1 MNESAIVCVV
11 DDDES
16 VRSALLRLLKSAGY
30 RARAFA
36 SGQALLAEPPPDDG
50 PVVVLTDLRMPG
62 IDGIELAEKLNAY
75 PLPPPIVFLS
85 AHGDVQVSVR
95 AMKDGAVDFLE
106 KPVQEEDLFE
116 ALERAVARSREQI
129 LQRRGLADLTENFT
143 KLTRRER
150 QVFALVISGLL
161 NKEVAWELGISEKT
175 IKVHRARVVEK
186 MGARSLPDLVRMAE
200 RLGIPSSPP
209 DHAPALGAAIHFT
222 AAEESSSTCHPPPRA
237 R

>member
-16 VRSALLRLLKSAGY
+16 IRVALLRLLKSAGY

-36 SGQALLAEPPPDDG
+36 SGPALLAEPPPDDA

-62 IDGIELAEKLNAY
+62 IDGIELAEKLSAY
-75 PLPPPIVFLS
+75 PSPPSIVFLT
-85 AHGDVQVSVR
+85 AYGDVSASVR

-106 KPVQEEDLFE
+106 KPVQEEDLFD
-116 ALERAVARSREQI
+116 ALERAVARSREGI
-129 LQRRGLADLTENFT
+129 LRRRGLADLSENFT
-143 KLTRRER
+143 KLTMRER

-161 NKEVAWELGISEKT
+161 NKEAAWELGISEKT

-200 RLGIPSSPP
+200 RLGIP
-209 DHAPALGAAIHFT
+209 AT
-222 AAEESSSTCHPPPRA
+222 PRETRA
-237 R
+237 GTG

>member
-1 MNESAIVCVV
+1 MSEPAIVFLV

-16 VRSALLRLLKSAGY
+16 VRIALLRLLKSAGY

-36 SGQALLAEPPPDDG
+36 SGQALLAEPPLHDG

-62 IDGIELAEKLNAY
+62 IDGFELAEKLSAY

-85 AHGDVQVSVR
+85 AHGDVPASVR

-106 KPVQEEDLFE
+106 KPVQEEDLFD
-116 ALERAVARSREQI
+116 ALERAVARSRKEI

-143 KLTRRER
+143 KLTPRER

-200 RLGIPSSPP
+200 RLGIPSTPP
-209 DHAPALGAAIHFT
+209 ET
-222 AAEESSSTCHPPPRA
+222 PRA
-237 R
+237 GTG

>member
-1 MNESAIVCVV
+1 MSESAIVCVV

-16 VRSALLRLLKSAGY
+16 VRGALLRLLKSAGY
-30 RARAFA
+30 RARAFV
-36 SGQALLAEPPPDDG
+36 SGLALLAEPPPDDS
-50 PVVVLTDLRMPG
+50 PMVVLTDLRMPG
-62 IDGIELAEKLNAY
+62 IDGLELAEKLSAY

-85 AHGDVQVSVR
+85 AHGDVPASVR

-106 KPVQEEDLFE
+106 KPVQEEDLFD
-116 ALERAVARSREQI
+116 A
-129 LQRRGLADLTENFT
+129 LQRRVLADLTENFT
-143 KLTRRER
+143 KLTPRER

-200 RLGIPSSPP
+200 KLGIPSERPP
-209 DHAPALGAAIHFT
+209 ETARAPIA
-222 AAEESSSTCHPPPRA
+222 
-237 R
+237 

>member
-1 MNESAIVCVV
+1 MNEAAIVFLV

-36 SGQALLAEPPPDDG
+36 SAQALLAEPPPDDA

-62 IDGIELAEKLNAY
+62 IDGIELAEKLSAY
-75 PLPPPIVFLS
+75 PIPPPIVFLS
-85 AHGDVQVSVR
+85 AHGDVPASVK

-106 KPVQEEDLFE
+106 KPVQEEDLFD
-116 ALERAVARSREQI
+116 ALERAVTRSREES
-129 LQRRGLADLTENFT
+129 LRRRGLADLTVNFT
-143 KLTRRER
+143 KLTPRER
-150 QVFALVISGLL
+150 QVFALVISGLI

-186 MGARSLPDLVRMAE
+186 MGARSLPDLVRMAG
-200 RLGIPSSPP
+200 RLGIPSDRPP
-209 DHAPALGAAIHFT
+209 ENVPA
-222 AAEESSSTCHPPPRA
+222 RA
-237 R
+237 G

>member
-1 MNESAIVCVV
+1 MNDSAIVCVV

-30 RARAFA
+30 RGRAFA
-36 SGQALLAEPPPDDG
+36 SGQALLAEPPSDDG

-62 IDGIELAEKLNAY
+62 IDGIELAKKLNAY

-85 AHGDVQVSVR
+85 AHGDVPVSVK

-106 KPVQEEDLFE
+106 KPVHEEDLFD

-200 RLGIPSSPP
+200 RLRIPSSPP
-209 DHAPALGAAIHFT
+209 DHAPALGAAIHLT
-222 AAEESSSTCHPPPRA
+222 PAGDSSSTRDQPPRA

>member
-1 MNESAIVCVV
+1 MNDSAIVCVV

-30 RARAFA
+30 RGRAFA
-36 SGQALLAEPPPDDG
+36 SGQALLAEPPSDDG

-62 IDGIELAEKLNAY
+62 IDGIELAKKLNAY

-106 KPVQEEDLFE
+106 KPVQEEDLFD

-209 DHAPALGAAIHFT
+209 DHAPALGAAIHLT
-222 AAEESSSTCHPPPRA
+222 PAGDSSSTSHPPPRA

>member
-1 MNESAIVCVV
+1 MNDSAIVCVV

-36 SGQALLAEPPPDDG
+36 SGQALLAEPPSDDG
-50 PVVVLTDLRMPG
+50 PVVVLTDLRMRG
-62 IDGIELAEKLNAY
+62 IDGIELAKKLNAY

-85 AHGDVQVSVR
+85 AHGDVPVSVK

-106 KPVQEEDLFE
+106 KPVHEEDLFD

>member
-1 MNESAIVCVV
+1 
-11 DDDES
+11 
-16 VRSALLRLLKSAGY
+16 
-30 RARAFA
+30 
-36 SGQALLAEPPPDDG
+36 
-50 PVVVLTDLRMPG
+50 
-62 IDGIELAEKLNAY
+62 
-75 PLPPPIVFLS
+75 
-85 AHGDVQVSVR
+85 
-95 AMKDGAVDFLE
+95 MKDGAVDFLE

-129 LQRRGLADLTENFT
+129 LQRQGLADLTENFT